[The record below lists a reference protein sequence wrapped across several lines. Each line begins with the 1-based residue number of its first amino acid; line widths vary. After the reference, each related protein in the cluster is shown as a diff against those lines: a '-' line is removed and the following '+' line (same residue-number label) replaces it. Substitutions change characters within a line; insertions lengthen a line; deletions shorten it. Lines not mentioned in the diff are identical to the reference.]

1 MIKSRDRMNI
11 VKKAIENNEMLQLL
25 EGKNGYSIQNDSF
38 ASISA
43 PIDWTVVI
51 PMIYE
56 EYSNTAN
63 KDIVEMYV
71 TAIKDMLAGDA
82 EDVFCGISVL
92 YFQIM
97 REEKERSPFE
107 VDRTCLIKMASDAIS
122 KNGEA
127 LKLTKKWSGTNQPE
141 GLFSEILRYKRML
154 RTKYGIEG

>member
-1 MIKSRDRMNI
+1 MMEKNKTIRDRMNI

-56 EYSNTAN
+56 EYANTAN

-71 TAIKDMLAGDA
+71 TAIKDMLTCCNNHGRIGSLTDHK
-82 EDVFCGISVL
+82 GI
-92 YFQIM
+92 
-97 REEKERSPFE
+97 
-107 VDRTCLIKMASDAIS
+107 
-122 KNGEA
+122 
-127 LKLTKKWSGTNQPE
+127 
-141 GLFSEILRYKRML
+141 
-154 RTKYGIEG
+154 

>member
-1 MIKSRDRMNI
+1 MNI

-51 PMIYE
+51 PMIHE
-56 EYSNTAN
+56 EYANTAN

-71 TAIKDMLAGDA
+71 TAIKDMLTGDA

-107 VDRTCLIKMASDAIS
+107 VDRTSLIKMASDAIS
-122 KNGEA
+122 KNEEA
-127 LKLTKKWSGTNQPE
+127 LKHTKKWSGTNQPE
-141 GLFSEILRYKRML
+141 GLFGEVLRYKRML
-154 RTKYGIEG
+154 RIKYGIEG